1 MVLTSEGQD
10 RVPMRISRLIL
21 TRPKERPGVLPSAT
35 EVCQTPEDTKRYK
48 SIPASELLGQ
58 QSFANRQHYFWAKA
72 QTDGNT
78 HERQILQLHQPAL
91 LSERLITKF

>member
-58 QSFANRQHYFWAKA
+58 QSFANSIISGPRHK
-72 QTDGNT
+72 QTGIHTKDKFSSFT
-78 HERQILQLHQPAL
+78 SLPSC
-91 LSERLITKF
+91 LSV